1 MARNLVILSAA
12 PARSDGTMAPIG
24 TRAEILASLRR
35 LNTGPQAPGEDVLF
49 GPGIEIEFPP
59 GQDPVTQMLLRTNDE
74 DLAWGVIEAISRVT
88 HWKLLDPGT
97 GRELR
102 L

>member
-1 MARNLVILSAA
+1 MARSLVILSSDPPRGDGSMAA
-12 PARSDGTMAPIG
+12 IG
-24 TRAEILASLRR
+24 SRASIVERLRR

-59 GQDPVTQMLLRTNDE
+59 GQEPVTQMLLRTNDD
-74 DLAWGVIEAISRVT
+74 DLAWDVIAAISRAT
-88 HWKLLDPGT
+88 HWKMLDPNT

>member
-1 MARNLVILSAA
+1 MARSLVILSPE
-12 PARSDGTMAPIG
+12 PARSDGAMAPIG
-24 TRAEILASLRR
+24 SRRDIVAALRR
-35 LNTGPQAPGEDVLF
+35 HNTGPQAPGEDVLY

-59 GQDPVTQMLLRTNDE
+59 GQDPITQMLLRTTDD
-74 DLAWGVIEAISRVT
+74 DLAWDVIATISKAT
-88 HWKLLDPGT
+88 HWKLLDPAT

>member
-1 MARNLVILSAA
+1 MARSLVILSAE
-12 PARSDGTMAPIG
+12 PPRSDGSMNAIG
-24 TRAEILASLRR
+24 TRKEILERLRR
-35 LNTGPQAPGEDVLF
+35 LNTGPQVPGEEVLY

-59 GQDPVTQMLLRTNDE
+59 GQEPVTQMLLRTNDD
-74 DLAWGVIEAISRVT
+74 DLAWDVIAAISRVT
-88 HWKLLDPGT
+88 HWKMLDPNT